1 MKTSKL
7 IKAFMAFVIN
17 DALAEWCR
25 KASKNPS
32 AAAAAIVHFTANDPA
47 DHEWSNLGLIP
58 PIGEESLVH
67 DLDGS
72 AFMLSF
78 QWSERKLPASVRD
91 EEVGKRHKDLVER
104 EGRPLNKKEYAQ
116 LKEDVESSL
125 LPQAFIVRK
134 TIPVFVTRT
143 GLFICTSSASMA
155 EKIMIHLMRLCET
168 RKVKFEWS
176 DIVGADTPGFVIGEL
191 ARKGWLQF
199 GDEEDRILHA
209 GQSAKFKG
217 EDKRT
222 ITVKDRDLSS
232 EELQQVLTS
241 GTYATTELALNLEV
255 AGEVVSSFTLTDK
268 LIFKG
273 IKLADVVWAGVSE
286 RDEADM
292 HVSYWL
298 FAQEVKRMLLA
309 IMDAMG
315 EATDAATDDDEEL

>member
-7 IKAFMAFVIN
+7 IKAFMPFAVN
-17 DALAEWCR
+17 ADLSVWCG
-25 KASKNPS
+25 KAAKNP
-32 AAAAAIVHFTANDPA
+32 AAAATAIAHFTAKDPD
-47 DHEWSNLGLIP
+47 DHEWSNMGLIA
-58 PIGEESLVH
+58 PIGEDSLVH
-67 DLDGS
+67 DLDG
-72 AFMLSF
+72 AAHMLMF

-104 EGRPLNKKEYAQ
+104 EGRPLNKKEFAQ

-134 TIPVFVTRT
+134 TVPVFVTRN

-155 EKIMIHLMRLCET
+155 EKIMLHLMRLCET

-176 DIVGADTPGFVIGEL
+176 DIVGAETPGFVIGEL
-191 ARKGWLQF
+191 ARSGWNQF
-199 GDEEDRILHA
+199 GDDEDRILHA
-209 GQSAKFKG
+209 GKSAKFKG
-217 EDKRT
+217 DDKRT

-241 GTYATTELALNLEV
+241 GTYATTELAINFEV
-255 AGEVVSSFTLTDK
+255 GGEIVSSFTLTDK

-273 IKLADVVWAGVSE
+273 IKLADIIWAGVSE
-286 RDEADM
+286 RDEADL

-315 EATDAATDDDEEL
+315 EATDAAATDDEEL